1 MAITQTANPLA
12 AYGVHRI
19 GLSDLSAALRA
30 GWRDFMAAPTQI
42 LFLCVL
48 YPVLGLVFARAASA
62 ANVWA
67 LVWPLLS
74 GFVLVGPLAAL
85 GLYEIS
91 RRREQGLEVS
101 WRDCFRVLRSPALG
115 SIIGMGLL
123 MLAIYLA
130 WLVTAQGVL
139 LLTLGAHLPEGFGAF
154 LATVFET
161 ERGLMLLLL
170 GNVAGF
176 CFAVLVLA
184 VGSFSLPMMLDRNA
198 SMGEAIAASW
208 RAFNANRV
216 VMLAWG
222 LVVATGLFF
231 GMLTLMVGLA
241 VTLPLLGH
249 ATWHLYRRVF
259 G

>member
-1 MAITQTANPLA
+1 
-12 AYGVHRI
+12 
-19 GLSDLSAALRA
+19 
-30 GWRDFMAAPTQI
+30 MAAPTQI

-91 RRREQGLEVS
+91 RRREQGLAVS
-101 WRDCFRVLRSPALG
+101 WQDCFRVLQSPALG

-154 LATVFET
+154 LATVF
-161 ERGLMLLLL
+161 
-170 GNVAGF
+170 
-176 CFAVLVLA
+176 
-184 VGSFSLPMMLDRNA
+184 
-198 SMGEAIAASW
+198 
-208 RAFNANRV
+208 
-216 VMLAWG
+216 
-222 LVVATGLFF
+222 
-231 GMLTLMVGLA
+231 
-241 VTLPLLGH
+241 
-249 ATWHLYRRVF
+249 
-259 G
+259 